1 MAATKQRTKSAS
13 SAASAAEPSRG
24 LGGLESGMWV
34 RLSAE
39 VVERVKAEARAEDRK
54 PSNMARVLI
63 GEALAQREAKARAE
77 AYRLHS
83 HHADGGGGPRG

>member
-1 MAATKQRTKSAS
+1 MAATKQRTKPAPSAAN
-13 SAASAAEPSRG
+13 AASAAEPSRG

-63 GEALAQREAKARAE
+63 GEALQAREAKQAQ
-77 AYRLHS
+77 
-83 HHADGGGGPRG
+83 RGVA

>member
-1 MAATKQRTKSAS
+1 MAMEKKQRARTAPST
-13 SAASAAEPSRG
+13 ASAAEPSRG

-63 GEALAQREAKARAE
+63 GEALQAREAKQAQ
-77 AYRLHS
+77 
-83 HHADGGGGPRG
+83 RGVA

>member
-1 MAATKQRTKSAS
+1 MAMDKKQRARTAPSAPS
-13 SAASAAEPSRG
+13 TAEPSRG

-63 GEALAQREAKARAE
+63 GEALAQREAKQAE
-77 AYRLHS
+77 
-83 HHADGGGGPRG
+83 RGVAWAPTHDNNLLN